1 MPLSVEAYVNT
12 IAGVL
17 LIFAALVV
25 LKGREE
31 VAGGIYRYYHAF
43 EDPKW
48 RPRWLPMFYRPTMFQ
63 ARLLTWLLVAS
74 SIAFGLSGIITGVT

>member
-1 MPLSVEAYVNT
+1 MLLSLEAYVKT
-12 IAGVL
+12 IVGV
-17 LIFAALVV
+17 ALVIAAAIV
-25 LKGREE
+25 LKGHQE
-31 VAGGIYRYYHAF
+31 VADGIYRYYQAF